1 MVSSFISRFQ
11 VRDHGSC
18 ASKVLDSTVFYFKRC
33 ASDEV
38 ATAGAVDHH
47 KLQQENCGKG

>member
-11 VRDHGSC
+11 VRNHGSC
-18 ASKVLDSTVFYFKRC
+18 ASRFLDSTVFTLKC
-33 ASDEV
+33 APDEV

-47 KLQQENCGKG
+47 KLQQDNCGKG